1 MFVFQLYLDHF
12 LTYLLSGYQ
21 KNSGGLEWNFATH
34 GGPHAN
40 HDHQLAK
47 LASYQGAPFVAGG
60 LWHGKTEVLEWSK
73 DISKPM
79 KWKMTTEFPNE
90 LRKGIY
96 RYSAVSTSTAVF
108 ITCNNILNKNGYENG
123 VVKFENDKWSYV
135 GALKY
140 GPRHYHGSIL
150 IKGKI

>member
-1 MFVFQLYLDHF
+1 M
-12 LTYLLSGYQ
+12 
-21 KNSGGLEWNFATH
+21 
-34 GGPHAN
+34 
-40 HDHQLAK
+40 AK

-60 LWHGKTEVLEWSK
+60 KWHRTTEVLEWSK
-73 DISKPM
+73 KIVDGN
-79 KWKMTTEFPNE
+79 WKKITSFPRD
-90 LRKGIY
+90 LRGSIY

-108 ITCNNILNKNGYENG
+108 ITCNGILNKNGFANG

-150 IKGKI
+150 IQGKISNFLRQKSEIRFF